1 MKNTGITY
9 TSAERSPVILP
20 EMAELLPP
28 LSAEQSA
35 ALEEDLLRNGCYSP
49 IIVNED
55 MVIVDGHN
63 RQALCE
69 KHGLPYT
76 MAVFSFEDLLEAKQW
91 ALDTQKGRRNLEK
104 WELGKIAL
112 KLKPEIE
119 AKARANQ
126 GTRTDLS
133 ATLPEGSDTVDTR
146 KELAEAVGLGER
158 TMGKVMQIDE
168 NAPEVIKEALDK
180 KELSINKGYDLTR
193 QLQDLPEEQR
203 EQAAAE
209 ALEYEKAKKEL
220 KKQDA
225 EIDRKGKIAALFCKA
240 YEKAVLLTPSE
251 ENVRCWTDGTRMTPE
266 EMQDTVKESRELAEV
281 FRTIADIIEQ
291 KICPRIGGVPMQKAK
306 KTMPSRT
313 GIPPDAQA
321 EILQK
326 LSAETKITSCEI
338 AEILKKHDVCGDM
351 DALQD
356 AYRKR
361 LGQRL
366 LSGIRDENGKREILS
381 TSGGEYVIV
390 DCCNDPQKLKAI
402 QRRIQAQMNGLD
414 VSAGKVHGRVHFLE
428 RFMGWVRKE
437 RSDGAA

>member
-28 LSAEQSA
+28 LSAEQLD
-35 ALEEDLLRNGCYSP
+35 ALEADLIKNGCYAP

-55 MVIVDGHN
+55 MVIIDGHN

-126 GTRTDLS
+126 SAAGGDKFPSSETAFGNIAGNGFCTLS
-133 ATLPEGSDTVDTR
+133 IPA

-168 NAPEVIKEALDK
+168 NAPDAIKEALDK

-193 QLQDLPEEQR
+193 QLQDVPEDQR

-209 ALEYEKAKKEL
+209 LLEYEKAKKDL
-220 KKQDA
+220 KQQNA
-225 EIDRKGKIAALFCKA
+225 EIDRRGKVANTFCKA
-240 YEKAVLLTPSE
+240 YEKASLLTAAE
-251 ENVRCWTDGTRMTPE
+251 EDVRCWTEGTRMTLE
-266 EMQDTVKESRELAEV
+266 ELQDTVKESREIAQV
-281 FRTIADIIEQ
+281 FAAIADIIEQ
-291 KICPRIGGVPMQKAK
+291 KILPADWRCV
-306 KTMPSRT
+306 
-313 GIPPDAQA
+313 DAGN
-321 EILQK
+321 E
-326 LSAETKITSCEI
+326 
-338 AEILKKHDVCGDM
+338 
-351 DALQD
+351 
-356 AYRKR
+356 
-361 LGQRL
+361 
-366 LSGIRDENGKREILS
+366 ENGTQPDR
-381 TSGGEYVIV
+381 
-390 DCCNDPQKLKAI
+390 NPA
-402 QRRIQAQMNGLD
+402 
-414 VSAGKVHGRVHFLE
+414 
-428 RFMGWVRKE
+428 
-437 RSDGAA
+437 

>member
-28 LSAEQSA
+28 LSAEQLD
-35 ALEEDLLRNGCYSP
+35 ALEADLIKNGCYAP

-55 MVIVDGHN
+55 MVIIDGHN

-69 KHGLPYT
+69 KHDLPYT

-133 ATLPEGSDTVDTR
+133 ATLPESSDAVDTR

-158 TMGKVMQIDE
+158 TMGKVMQIYE
-168 NAPEVIKEALDK
+168 NAPDAIKEALDK

-193 QLQDLPEEQR
+193 QLQDVPEDQR

-209 ALEYEKAKKEL
+209 LLECEKAKKDL
-220 KKQDA
+220 KQQNA
-225 EIDRKGKIAALFCKA
+225 EIDRKGKVANTFCKA
-240 YEKAVLLTPSE
+240 YEKASLLTATE
-251 ENVRCWTDGTRMTPE
+251 ENVRCWTEGTRMTLE
-266 EMQDTVKESRELAEV
+266 ELQDTVKESREIAQV
-281 FRTIADIIEQ
+281 FAAIADIIEQ
-291 KICPRIGGVPMQKAK
+291 KILPADWRN
-306 KTMPSRT
+306 T
-313 GIPPDAQA
+313 GPAEDIP
-321 EILQK
+321 
-326 LSAETKITSCEI
+326 CEV
-338 AEILKKHDVCGDM
+338 A
-351 DALQD
+351 
-356 AYRKR
+356 
-361 LGQRL
+361 
-366 LSGIRDENGKREILS
+366 S
-381 TSGGEYVIV
+381 
-390 DCCNDPQKLKAI
+390 
-402 QRRIQAQMNGLD
+402 
-414 VSAGKVHGRVHFLE
+414 
-428 RFMGWVRKE
+428 
-437 RSDGAA
+437 